1 MNYTHVQYYYHTE
14 APATSYGS
22 YEPRV
27 SYNASGLCDDCFCSG
42 TCVVSAHLF
51 ASPSQMFS
59 ITYTELSLP
68 SARIVQDFSSEPRY
82 VNEYNLCTPCH
93 RLTQSHID
101 HIMSDPFEEV
111 SPRRLAH
118 GGSFTLSLA
127 RALASVSLLNLGSR
141 PLSRSFIPPP
151 QVHFREVGAI
161 LFENCDAGRFF
172 DSDTFYRTGSLELAC
187 TQCPPGR
194 FNARSNKLPECELC
208 QAGTYYPDYG
218 ATKCIR

>member
-151 QVHFREVGAI
+151 RCTSARCAPSCSRIATPGASSTTFFGTTFATTSWRRE
-161 LFENCDAGRFF
+161 R
-172 DSDTFYRTGSLELAC
+172 
-187 TQCPPGR
+187 
-194 FNARSNKLPECELC
+194 
-208 QAGTYYPDYG
+208 
-218 ATKCIR
+218 